1 MFYEITEKNAIDYV
15 MNTSVYTTLFKGAK
29 DLKSKDLA
37 LGNIN
42 LIFRIYSE
50 SDPKKSV
57 ILKQALPYAK
67 KYPEFKLPQE
77 RAALEADIL
86 KVENEYCP
94 ETSPI
99 LYYFDNEMFI
109 NLMED
114 ANEHLIMRD
123 GLMKQV
129 VYPKF
134 AEQIGLFLARTLFYT
149 SDFYLPSDKK
159 KAMAVRFTNPVMCK
173 ITEDLIFTE
182 VWKDHPNNNWTKPYL
197 DHIAENLHNDK
208 NLRRESLIMKESF
221 MMHTEALI
229 HGDLHTGSIMIN
241 PVEMKVIDPEFAYY
255 GPMGFDIG
263 AVLGNLVLSY
273 ASQEYHAKNQS
284 LRTDYQKWLLETIKG
299 VWMEFEKEFRTLWKN
314 ERIAGEWES
323 DEYLDVFLSHVLQD
337 SVGFGACKITRRLF
351 GLAHVPDM
359 WEIPDDHERAKCE
372 SIAFNI
378 GRQWLLQRKKV
389 KNPEDMVRL
398 VKENAK
404 PDESFI

>member
-15 MNTSVYTTLFKGAK
+15 IKTPVFSSILKNAN

-50 SDPKKSV
+50 SDPSKSV

-67 KYPEFKLPQE
+67 KYPEFKLPQD
-77 RAALEADIL
+77 RAVLEADIL
-86 KVENEYCP
+86 KIENKYCP
-94 ETSPI
+94 DTSPA

-123 GLMKQV
+123 GLMQQIK
-129 VYPKF
+129 YPKF
-134 AEQIGLFLARTLFYT
+134 AKQIGDFLARTLFFT

-159 KAMAVRFTNPVMCK
+159 KEMVIRFTNPVMCK

-197 DHIAENLHNDK
+197 DDLANDLHDDK
-208 NLRRESLIMKESF
+208 DLRRESLIMKQAF
-221 MMHTEALI
+221 MTHAEALV

-241 PVEMKVIDPEFAYY
+241 PDEMKVIDPEFAYF

-273 ASQEYHAKNQS
+273 ASQEFHAKDLS
-284 LRTDYQKWLLETIKG
+284 RRSEYQEWILESIKNVWL
-299 VWMEFEKEFRTLWKN
+299 EFEKEFRKLWKSD
-314 ERIAGEWES
+314 RLAGEWES
-323 DEYLDVFLSHVLQD
+323 EEYLDKFLGQVLQD

-359 WEIPDDHERAKCE
+359 WEIPDDRSRARCE
-372 SIAFNI
+372 SIASNV
-378 GRQWLLQRKKV
+378 GRQWLLQRRKIFS
-389 KNPEDMVRL
+389 PDDMVQL
-398 VKENAK
+398 VKQYAK
-404 PDESFI
+404 PDKAFD